1 MEFTGLLLIITVG
14 LLFLSIKI
22 IPQQQMGVVER
33 LGKFNRIMGPG
44 LNFVI
49 PLIERVAG
57 KESIRIRQLDVPV
70 ETKTKDNVFVNLGV
84 SVQFI
89 AVSDKIFD
97 AFYRLTDCIVVCIDC
112 AVISIDS

>member
-49 PLIERVAG
+49 PLI
-57 KESIRIRQLDVPV
+57 
-70 ETKTKDNVFVNLGV
+70 
-84 SVQFI
+84 
-89 AVSDKIFD
+89 
-97 AFYRLTDCIVVCIDC
+97 
-112 AVISIDS
+112 